1 MKTKEEHIVDTK
13 ISRPEVV
20 GGTTYK
26 IRPGLSDDT
35 PAIYMTIN
43 DVDWCID
50 CNELASDKCVEENN
64 VVKRPFEVFFSSR
77 NSSHFEWM
85 QTIATLL
92 SATLRQPGPFP
103 AYIID
108 ELTSMMSV
116 DGGYYIPKKNGIV
129 TRQKVNGVV
138 HHIGLIFKQH
148 CQERGLIG
156 GQSGKTETTPTNS
169 S

>member
-1 MKTKEEHIVDTK
+1 MDTK
-13 ISRPEVV
+13 ITRPEVV
-20 GGTTYK
+20 EGTTYK
-26 IRPGLSDDT
+26 IRPGMDVDT

-43 DVDWCID
+43 DVDWCRE
-50 CNELASDKCVEENN
+50 CGKLADDECIKKRE

-77 NSSHFEWM
+77 QASHFEWM

-103 AYIID
+103 AYVID

-116 DGGYYIPKKNGIV
+116 EGGYFIPKKNGIV

-138 HHIGLIFKQH
+138 HHIGLIFKKH
-148 CQERGLIG
+148 CQERGIIN
-156 GQSGKTETTPTNS
+156 GQGSKTQAT
-169 S
+169 